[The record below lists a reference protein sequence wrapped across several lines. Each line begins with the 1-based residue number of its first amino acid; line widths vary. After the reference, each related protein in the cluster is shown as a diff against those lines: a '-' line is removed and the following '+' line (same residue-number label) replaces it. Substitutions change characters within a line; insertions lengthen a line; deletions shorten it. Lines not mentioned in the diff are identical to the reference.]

1 MPSAKPP
8 LLLAPPDKLRRLA
21 ELRARKAEL
30 DARDLATR
38 DVFSLIGYEPVC
50 KPRVL
55 AQKAGAEV
63 IPEPCGQCPQELF
76 HAATEADVL
85 YGGAAGG
92 GKARRSSQVAS
103 GHVRSIQ
110 VSGCCWSAGPTTS

>member
-1 MPSAKPP
+1 MVPP
-8 LLLAPPDKLRRLA
+8 EKLRRLA
-21 ELRARKAEL
+21 ELRARKADL
-30 DARDLATR
+30 DARDLANR

-55 AQKAGAEV
+55 AQQGGADV
-63 IPEPCGQCPQELF
+63 IPPPCGQCPQELF
-76 HAATEADVL
+76 HASTESDVL

-103 GHVRSIQ
+103 VHVPGTQ
-110 VSGCCWSAGPTTS
+110 ASGCCWSAAPMTS